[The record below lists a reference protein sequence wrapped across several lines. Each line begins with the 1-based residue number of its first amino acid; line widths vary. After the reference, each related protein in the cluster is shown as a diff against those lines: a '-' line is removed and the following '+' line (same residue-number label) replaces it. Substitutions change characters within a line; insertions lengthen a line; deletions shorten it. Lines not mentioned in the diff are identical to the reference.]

1 MVKIKKL
8 NHVGVAVK
16 SVDKAIEFFKENFQ
30 AELVSKKVVEE
41 QKQVSA
47 IVSMG
52 EAQLELMEP
61 TDEDAV
67 VAKFL
72 ESRGEGVHH
81 ISLAVDDLAE
91 LINNLEEKGVRI
103 LGKQLEGPGSKI
115 AFIHPKNTFGILVE
129 VVER

>member
-30 AELVSKKVVEE
+30 AEVVSKKVVEE

-72 ESRGEGVHH
+72 KSRGEGVHH
-81 ISLAVDDLAE
+81 ISLAVDDLAG
-91 LINNLEEKGVRI
+91 LVNNLEEKGIQI

-115 AFIHPKNTFGILVE
+115 AFIHPKKTFGILME